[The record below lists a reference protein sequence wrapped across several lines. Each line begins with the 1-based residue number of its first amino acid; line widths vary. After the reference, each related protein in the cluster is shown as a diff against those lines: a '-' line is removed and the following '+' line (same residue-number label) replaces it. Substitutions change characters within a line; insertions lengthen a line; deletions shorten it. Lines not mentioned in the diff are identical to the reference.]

1 MLDTTCERFGE
12 EMSFFEKMEGKGFE
26 GISFN
31 EFRNRVTCLGEALL
45 KIGITQRDKIAVIGK
60 NCRKW
65 AIAYYSIVT
74 SNCIVVPIDKDLTS
88 EEIERIIKR
97 ARIRGIFFENRY
109 GKVLRNL
116 EKKYGFLK
124 HLVPFYPE
132 RGFKHDMEQLFKKG
146 AEFIQNGSDKYAAV
160 DTSRDDVASIIFT
173 SGTPGNPKGVMLS
186 QKNIISNIV
195 QMRKLIWIDE
205 TMLFQIGDTICT
217 FTKLVA
223 RRNIR
228 RKIFHEIHERFG
240 GKLDLFISGGAA
252 IKPEISKF
260 FRKLGFRVL
269 QGYGI
274 TECSPFLAGNRDRFF
289 DDSAAGMPSPGCEI
303 EIYDLN
309 ENGIGEIGAKGP
321 NVMLGYYEDPELT
334 RKAFRNGYF
343 MTGDSGY
350 MDRHGFLHIAGRKKD
365 MDRHQHR
372 EKHLS

>member
-1 MLDTTCERFGE
+1 MLINDYHYLLYEIETRKDFREMLDTTCERFGE
-12 EMSFFEKMEGKGFE
+12 EMSFFEKTEGKGFE

-74 SNCIVVPIDKDLTS
+74 SNCIVVPIGKDLTS

-124 HLVPFYPE
+124 HLIPFYPD

-146 AEFIQNGSDKYAAV
+146 GELIQNGSDKYPAV

-173 SGTPGNPKGVMLS
+173 SGTTGNPKGVMLS

-205 TMLFQIGDTICT
+205 TMRFLSVLPLHHVYECTCGFLCQIHAGTKIAYAQSLKKIAENLAEVSATNINVVPLLLEAFYKRIKKRIKAKIHETLKTRVMFQIGDAVCAITELT
-217 FTKLVA
+217 VRK
-223 RRNIR
+223 NIR
-228 RKIFHEIHERFG
+228 KKSFM
-240 GKLDLFISGGAA
+240 KYTSGSEGNS
-252 IKPEISKF
+252 ICSSPE
-260 FRKLGFRVL
+260 G
-269 QGYGI
+269 Q
-274 TECSPFLAGNRDRFF
+274 P
-289 DDSAAGMPSPGCEI
+289 
-303 EIYDLN
+303 
-309 ENGIGEIGAKGP
+309 
-321 NVMLGYYEDPELT
+321 
-334 RKAFRNGYF
+334 
-343 MTGDSGY
+343 
-350 MDRHGFLHIAGRKKD
+350 
-365 MDRHQHR
+365 
-372 EKHLS
+372 